1 MTGQIWRG
9 MFVNRFVTLL
19 SVAAVLAASAGAL
32 SANALRDPQPPT
44 DSRQQGATTPA
55 SVEEL
60 GHLLFYDNRL
70 SGDASVSCASC
81 HAPET
86 AWTDGQAL
94 SAGYRSTLHFR
105 NTPTIL
111 NAGRMERLDWDGRFA
126 AGDMDSLVRDHIAE
140 AHFMNIDGRLLVER
154 MKQTPVYEEAFQR
167 LYGSEVS
174 YGKVLNALSS
184 FVSSR
189 NSVNHPYLRYL
200 EGDES
205 ALDSQQQAGLE
216 LFQGKAGC
224 AACHSGELLSDGGM
238 HAIGAPDNPEI
249 FSDPLRHITFRRF
262 MRLQGVPEYVSL
274 RSDPGLY
281 AVTNDEADRGKFR
294 TPSLLEAGRTAPY
307 MHNGVFTDLEEVV
320 RFYNDGGGAGEN
332 IAPELK
338 PLGLTDTEIESLAA
352 FLSVMGSEEEAVAPS
367 EMPPYELRVLG
378 SN

>member
-1 MTGQIWRG
+1 

-320 RFYNDGGGAGEN
+320 RFYNDGGGEGEN

-338 PLGLTDTEIESLAA
+338 PLGLSDSEIESLAA
-352 FLSVMGSEEEAVAPS
+352 FLSVLGSEEEAVAPP
-367 EMPPYELRVLG
+367 EMPPYELRTLG